1 MQYVDTLSEQ
11 LADLR
16 ANKTKRVQPEV
27 IAAYEEH
34 VREIRLQLLPAAL
47 PSFAASRSSKAA
59 TASGNQLGSGSLPE
73 SDPHPAPSPPSE
85 EQHREQLMD
94 GAQLRQ
100 RPGHAAADHLSRDA
114 QRRLQTEEHLQE
126 DLTDDMA
133 GLAASLKRNVMAI
146 NSAVKDRE
154 GLLRDTEE
162 LMEHN
167 QQAASWNV
175 TVSKHV
181 KRRNAVGLCMVIGVL
196 MMVCGV
202 SVAVYMQIKIT
213 SFLGYKASKNT

>member
-1 MQYVDTLSEQ
+1 MLWVPLCVCCLRDCPAAVQYVDTLSEQ

-16 ANKTKRVQPEV
+16 ASKTKRVQPEV

-34 VREIRLQLLPAAL
+34 
-47 PSFAASRSSKAA
+47 
-59 TASGNQLGSGSLPE
+59 
-73 SDPHPAPSPPSE
+73 
-85 EQHREQLMD
+85 
-94 GAQLRQ
+94 
-100 RPGHAAADHLSRDA
+100 
-114 QRRLQTEEHLQE
+114 E

-181 KRRNAVGLCMVIGVL
+181 KRRNAVELCMVIGVL